1 MLKEV
6 YGRGI
11 TKFNDSDLTWKFEVT
26 QMLMAHGLD
35 NLIDDSRPRL
45 VGERN
50 ISAVKAWVKDN
61 AKAMSLYLQHL
72 KERGAAY
79 FTMIKRSECYL
90 SYKGRS
96 KNVDGRREVR
106 CACDYEWFVQEA
118 KLKRFEKQTRRL
130 YDPKTRKIMIFRD
143 ITFNEATKEIGDLAE
158 DDNNKVC
165 IQLPTEDH
173 CLIDDSRQENN
184 SNYEEAEDEEAQEET
199 KKRSNSLVKI
209 GNQNTNPTV
218 LMRVSLSRWNRKC
231 SEIVI
236 HFIVHPDIKQTMYS
250 MIHL

>member
-72 KERGAAY
+72 KEVIIELDNMHDGETDVEQ
-79 FTMIKRSECYL
+79 FTK
-90 SYKGRS
+90 
-96 KNVDGRREVR
+96 
-106 CACDYEWFVQEA
+106 
-118 KLKRFEKQTRRL
+118 
-130 YDPKTRKIMIFRD
+130 
-143 ITFNEATKEIGDLAE
+143 
-158 DDNNKVC
+158 
-165 IQLPTEDH
+165 
-173 CLIDDSRQENN
+173 
-184 SNYEEAEDEEAQEET
+184 
-199 KKRSNSLVKI
+199 
-209 GNQNTNPTV
+209 
-218 LMRVSLSRWNRKC
+218 
-231 SEIVI
+231 
-236 HFIVHPDIKQTMYS
+236 
-250 MIHL
+250 

>member
-1 MLKEV
+1 MNNK
-6 YGRGI
+6 
-11 TKFNDSDLTWKFEVT
+11 
-26 QMLMAHGLD
+26 
-35 NLIDDSRPRL
+35 
-45 VGERN
+45 
-50 ISAVKAWVKDN
+50 VKKTICGYQSN
-61 AKAMSLYLQHL
+61 
-72 KERGAAY
+72 
-79 FTMIKRSECYL
+79 
-90 SYKGRS
+90 S
-96 KNVDGRREVR
+96 KN
-106 CACDYEWFVQEA
+106 Y
-118 KLKRFEKQTRRL
+118 RL

-165 IQLPTEDH
+165 IRLPTEDH